1 MSDKYYLTKPISQE
15 NYNIRLLVKAPK
27 DRIKDKKALAL
38 ITDNED
44 HVEAPIRPKVLSYR
58 LFGTSKGLI
67 RSYVNESIISN
78 MLELLTNELLDELME
93 DLENRIDEN
102 ILLDTTLE
110 EFDDGLKKIL
120 EEYLGI
126 LNPTPLTQDKLV
138 EKIKKDVVEDFLSY
152 KYRQQ
157 LMDIQ
162 AKLSI
167 DNPKQALI
175 IDYHLLERYDT
186 DLADLLVSNPAVI
199 ISWFNNVIRKSFITD
214 DTRKQFKD
222 VTINARFINIP
233 NEVEFINLKSNRIGE
248 FITIIGTVKRI
259 ADNKPKLKTGYYEC
273 NSCNMIVKMEQDITK
288 TYEVKPTFCNDCNSR
303 RKFNLIQEMSNY
315 TDIQLLTIQEP
326 LDNVITNRPKEFE
339 VIVSDDLVDTVT
351 PGTKVKLTGIFTYK
365 TDKDDNTN
373 YLIIGNNIEPLEEI
387 NDINI
392 TEADKKEILDF
403 SKRETVLKDL
413 VKLFTPNL
421 ILDDEFKLGMLTFM
435 VKGIPIGNKREWINI
450 LLIGDPATAKTEVK
464 NTIKHLSLKCI
475 TATGTGTTGKGLTYS
490 TIKDNAGTWSLEAG
504 AYPLAN
510 GGHIIIDEFDKLQS
524 EAQHELNEALNS
536 GLVEVN
542 RVGFNT
548 QLPARAGALCIGNP
562 KGKRFDK
569 YKGLKE
575 QINIEEDVIS
585 RFDLTFIL
593 KDIAEANLDD
603 DIFNSLFIASDEIDY
618 SFLKK
623 YLTYAATLTPVIP
636 KDVIVHMKDYY
647 LDYRSRNN
655 EEDTVIIITARQ
667 GEAIPRL
674 AGAIAKL
681 KCKDTVSNE
690 DVDMAVK
697 LINYSLSNLEQ
708 IGVEKPTSQI
718 DRETILKLMQD
729 NTNGLDN
736 GIDKGIIKQLYL
748 EETGKSESTFYR
760 RVKDLVNAGKIKDK
774 GSTLYLL

>member
-1 MSDKYYLTKPISQE
+1 MIKHYLTKPITHDKH
-15 NYNIRLLVKAPK
+15 NVRLLVKAPN
-27 DRIKDKKALAL
+27 DTVKDKKALAV
-38 ITDNED
+38 ITDTED
-44 HVEAPIRPKVLSYR
+44 HKEASIRPKVLSYR

-67 RSYVNESIISN
+67 RSYVNESLISN
-78 MLELLTNELLDELME
+78 RFEILTNDLLDELLE
-93 DLENRIDEN
+93 DLEVKIDEN
-102 ILLDTTLE
+102 ILLDTTLD
-110 EFDDGLKKIL
+110 EFDDSLKHIL
-120 EEYLGI
+120 EEHLLI
-126 LNPTPLTQDKLV
+126 LNPMPLNQVKPV
-138 EKIKKDVVEDFLSY
+138 EEVNNDVVEDFLTY
-152 KYRQQ
+152 EYRQQ

-162 AKLSI
+162 TNKLSI

-175 IDYHLLERYDT
+175 IDYHVLESYDI
-186 DLADLLVSNPAVI
+186 DLADLLVTNPTVI
-199 ISWFNNVIRKSFITD
+199 ISWFNKVIRNSFITD
-214 DTRKQFKD
+214 DTRERFKD

-233 NEVEFINLKSNRIGE
+233 NEVEFSNLKSNRIGE
-248 FITIIGTVKRI
+248 FITVIGTVKRL

-273 NSCNMIVKMEQDITK
+273 NSCNNVVIINQDINK
-288 TYEVKPTFCNDCNSR
+288 SYEVKPTYCSNCNAK
-303 RKFNLIQEMSNY
+303 KFTLNQEMSKY

-351 PGTKVKLTGIFTYK
+351 PGTKIKLTGIFTYK
-365 TDKDDNTN
+365 IDKDDNTN

-387 NDINI
+387 SDINI
-392 TEADKKEILDF
+392 TETDKKEILEF
-403 SKRETVLKDL
+403 SNRETVLEDL

-464 NTIKHLSLKCI
+464 NTIKQLSLKCI

-490 TIKDNAGTWSLEAG
+490 TIKDNTGTWSLEAG

-655 EEDTVIIITARQ
+655 EEDTVIVITARQ

-681 KCKDTVSNE
+681 KCKDTVTNE

-708 IGVEKPTSQI
+708 IGVEKPTSQLE
-718 DRETILKLMQD
+718 RETILKLMQD
-729 NTNGLDN
+729 NINGLDN
-736 GIDKGIIKQLYL
+736 GIDKSIIKQLYK
-748 EETGKSESTFYR
+748 EETGKSERTFYR
-760 RVKDLVNAGKIKDK
+760 RLKDLVNAGKIEDK

>member
-1 MSDKYYLTKPISQE
+1 MSKHYLTKPISQD
-15 NYNIRLLVKAPK
+15 NYNVRLLVKAPADK
-27 DRIKDKKALAL
+27 VKDKKALAV
-38 ITDNED
+38 ITDTED
-44 HVEAPIRPKVLSYR
+44 HEEASIRPKVLSYR
-58 LFGTSKGLI
+58 LFGTSKNLI

-78 MLELLTNELLDELME
+78 RFELLTNDLLDELME
-93 DLENRIDEN
+93 DLEERIEDN

-110 EFDDGLKKIL
+110 EFDDSLKHIL
-120 EEYLGI
+120 EEYLLI
-126 LNPTPLTQDKLV
+126 LNPIPLTPIKPV
-138 EKIKKDVVEDFLSY
+138 EKVNKDVVEDFLTYEY
-152 KYRQQ
+152 KQQ
-157 LMDIQ
+157 LLDIQ
-162 AKLSI
+162 ENKISI

-175 IDYHLLERYDT
+175 IDYHVLEKYDT
-186 DLADLLVSNPAVI
+186 DLADILVVNPAAI
-199 ISWFNNVIRKSFITD
+199 LSWFNRVINNSFITA
-214 DTRKQFKD
+214 DTRERFKD
-222 VTINARFINIP
+222 VTITARFINIP
-233 NEVEFINLKSNRIGE
+233 NEVEFTNLKSNRIGE
-248 FITIIGTVKRI
+248 FITVIGTVKRL

-273 NSCNMIVKMEQDITK
+273 NSCNNTVTIDQDINK
-288 TYEVKPTFCNDCNSR
+288 SYEVKPTYCINCNSR
-303 RKFNLIQEMSNY
+303 KFTLNQEMSNY

-365 TDKDDNTN
+365 IDKDDNTN

-387 NDINI
+387 TDINI
-392 TEADKKEILDF
+392 TETDKKEILEF
-403 SKRETVLKDL
+403 SNRETVLEDL

-655 EEDTVIIITARQ
+655 EEDTVIVITARQ

-681 KCKDTVSNE
+681 KCKDTVTNE

-708 IGVEKPTSQI
+708 IGVEKPTSQLE
-718 DRETILKLMQD
+718 RETILKLMQD

-736 GIDKGIIKQLYL
+736 GIDKSIIKQLYK
-748 EETGKSESTFYR
+748 EETGKSERTFYR
-760 RVKDLVNAGKIKDK
+760 RVKDLVNAGKIEDK

>member
-1 MSDKYYLTKPISQE
+1 MTKHYLTKPISHD
-15 NYNIRLLVKAPK
+15 NYNIRLLVKAPADK
-27 DRIKDKKALAL
+27 VKDKKALAV
-38 ITDNED
+38 ITDTED
-44 HVEAPIRPKVLSYR
+44 HEEASIRPKVLSYR

-78 MLELLTNELLDELME
+78 RFELLTNDLLDELME
-93 DLENRIDEN
+93 DLEARIEDN

-110 EFDDGLKKIL
+110 EFDDGLKHIL
-120 EEYLGI
+120 EEYLLI
-126 LNPTPLTQDKLV
+126 LNPMPLSTVKPV
-138 EKIKKDVVEDFLSY
+138 EEVNTDVVEDFLTYEY
-152 KYRQQ
+152 KQQ
-157 LMDIQ
+157 LLDIQ
-162 AKLSI
+162 ENKISI

-175 IDYHLLERYDT
+175 IDYHVLEKYDT
-186 DLADLLVSNPAVI
+186 DLADILVINPAAI
-199 ISWFNNVIRKSFITD
+199 LSWFNRVIDNSFITA
-214 DTRKQFKD
+214 DTRERFKD
-222 VTINARFINIP
+222 VTITARFINIP
-233 NEVEFINLKSNRIGE
+233 NEVEFTNLKSNRIGE
-248 FITIIGTVKRI
+248 FITVIGTVKRL

-273 NSCNMIVKMEQDITK
+273 NSCNNTVTIDQDINK
-288 TYEVKPTFCNDCNSR
+288 SYEVKPTYCINCNSR
-303 RKFNLIQEMSNY
+303 KFTLNQEMSNY

-365 TDKDDNTN
+365 IDKDDNTN

-387 NDINI
+387 TDINI
-392 TEADKKEILDF
+392 TETDKKEILEF
-403 SKRETVLKDL
+403 SKRETILEDL

-593 KDIAEANLDD
+593 KDIAETNLDD

-655 EEDTVIIITARQ
+655 EEDTVIVITARQ

-681 KCKDTVSNE
+681 KCKDTVTNE

-708 IGVEKPTSQI
+708 IGVEKPTSQLE
-718 DRETILKLMQD
+718 RETILKLMQD

-736 GIDKGIIKQLYL
+736 GIDKGIIKQLYK
-748 EETGKSESTFYR
+748 EETGKSERTFYR
-760 RVKDLVNAGKIKDK
+760 RVKDLVNAGKIEDK

>member
-58 LFGTSKGLI
+58 LFGTSKDSI

-93 DLENRIDEN
+93 DLENRINEN

-110 EFDDGLKKIL
+110 DINDGLKKIL

-186 DLADLLVSNPAVI
+186 DLADLLVSNPAAI
-199 ISWFNNVIRKSFITD
+199 ISWFNKVIRKSFITD

-248 FITIIGTVKRI
+248 FITVIGTVKRL

-392 TEADKKEILDF
+392 TETDKKEILEF
-403 SKRETVLKDL
+403 SKRKTVLEDL

-542 RVGFNT
+542 RVWFNT

-655 EEDTVIIITARQ
+655 EEDTVIVITARQ

-718 DRETILKLMQD
+718 ERETILKLMQD

-748 EETGKSESTFYR
+748 EETGKSERTFYR
-760 RVKDLVNAGKIKDK
+760 RVKDLVNAGKIEDK

>member
-58 LFGTSKGLI
+58 LFGTSKDSI

-93 DLENRIDEN
+93 DLENRINEN

-110 EFDDGLKKIL
+110 DIDDGLKKIL

-186 DLADLLVSNPAVI
+186 DLADLLVSNPAAI
-199 ISWFNNVIRKSFITD
+199 ISWFNKVIRKSFITD

-303 RKFNLIQEMSNY
+303 RKFNLNQEMSNY

-392 TEADKKEILDF
+392 TEADKKEILEF

-718 DRETILKLMQD
+718 ERETILKLMQD

-748 EETGKSESTFYR
+748 EETGKSERTFYR
-760 RVKDLVNAGKIKDK
+760 RVKDLVNAGKIEDK